1 MQVKQILKT
10 KGTILYTTTPD
21 ASLSEAVVTMA
32 DADMGSL
39 VVMEGG
45 KLVGLLTF
53 REVVQVVAQR
63 HKEQR
68 KGPTRAV
75 ADLQVSDVMRREPF
89 TTSPNMELNDL
100 RQIMIDS
107 HQRYLPVLEGETLLG
122 VVSFLDVA
130 RAVLDEQ
137 GFENKMLKAYIR
149 DWPAEA

>member
-1 MQVKQILKT
+1 MQVKQILRT

-39 VVMEGG
+39 VVMEDG

-53 REVVQVVAQR
+53 REVVQVVAKR

-68 KGPTRAV
+68 KGPTPAV
-75 ADLQVSDVMRREPF
+75 ADLSVGDVMRRDPI
-89 TTSPNMELNDL
+89 TTSPEMELNDL
-100 RQIMIDS
+100 RQVMIDS
-107 HQRYLPVLEGETLLG
+107 HQRYLPVVEGETLLG
-122 VVSFLDVA
+122 VISFIDVA